1 MHCIKIDLVYGT
13 IKIIMDLSSN
23 FNNPDITFLNKL
35 YWLLIFVNFLMLTL
49 FCQFIKCVIL

>member
-23 FNNPDITFLNKL
+23 FSNTDILNKL
-35 YWLLIFVNFLMLTL
+35 YWLLIFVRFLMLTL
-49 FCQFIKCVIL
+49 FCQFIKCIIL